1 MKIEVLL
8 DREFG
13 IERKR
18 LCHVTDAVAR
28 THVACIEGFSEQER
42 LAFAWRQQ
50 AGQHFHGRGLAAAVR
65 ANEAEDLTPL
75 NVEAHPVD
83 CCEITET
90 TGEIAGADDRRDVED
105 TTRRYMQRVVTPAL
119 LFRKQR
125 NECILYRRP
134 ASTGLE
140 LGRGSACQY
149 LPSVHRRQP
158 VEPLRFFHVGRR
170 NHHAHTATARA
181 HTVDQLPEL
190 AARQRVD
197 AGGWLVKDQEIRI
210 VDQAATKPKLLS
222 HAARQFLCR
231 TVRKRC
237 EPGTL
242 E

>member
-1 MKIEVLL
+1 
-8 DREFG
+8 
-13 IERKR
+13 
-18 LCHVTDAVAR
+18 
-28 THVACIEGFSEQER
+28 
-42 LAFAWRQQ
+42 
-50 AGQHFHGRGLAAAVR
+50 
-65 ANEAEDLTPL
+65 
-75 NVEAHPVD
+75 
-83 CCEITET
+83 
-90 TGEIAGADDRRDVED
+90 
-105 TTRRYMQRVVTPAL
+105 MQRVVTTAL

-158 VEPLRFFHVGRR
+158 VEPLRFFHIGRR

-210 VDQAATKPKLLS
+210 VDKAATKPKLLS
-222 HAARQFLCR
+222 HAARQFLRR